1 MKDPLGIMGA
11 ETIFVMKNYHSINEL
26 EEFANMDMFKAG
38 LARKKYT
45 LPYSGD
51 GTGAVVYGQHLYYNR

>member
-11 ETIFVMKNYHSINEL
+11 ETIFVMESHAGRNVL

-38 LARKKYT
+38 LARKKYK
-45 LPYSGD
+45 LPYNWH
-51 GTGAVVYGQHLYYNR
+51 GTGAVV